1 MARDFYEILGVARD
15 ADEDTIRS
23 AYRKLAHKYHP
34 DKTGGDKAAEETLK
48 EINEAYDVLKNKEKR
63 ARYDRFG
70 SAGVGAGAGGGGGQ
84 GFSGFGGFGG
94 AGAGAGSP
102 FDDIFDAFFGGAA
115 GGRARGPN
123 TAMRGDDL
131 EYPLRLT
138 LREAAFGTSKTIR
151 FKRRD
156 ACGECSGSGAAKGSG
171 TERCQQCGGSGQVRM
186 SQGFFS
192 ITRTCPVCQGSGN
205 VIKDPCRA
213 CNGSGVTVSQRELTV
228 KIPAG
233 VDTGSRLRMAG
244 EGEAGRNGGPRGDL
258 YVSLEVQDDEIFER
272 DGNDLHCQV
281 PISFTQAI
289 LGAEV
294 KVPTLEGEKDLKIP
308 AGTQSGTPFRM
319 RGQGIPDVRGYQK
332 GDLIVTIQVETP
344 TKLTK
349 EQKELLK
356 KFDELSSATTYPL
369 HKRFLDTL
377 RKYFGE

>member
-34 DKTGGDKAAEETLK
+34 DKTGGDKEAEDKLK

-70 SAGVGAGAGGGGGQ
+70 AAGVGAGAGPGGPGGQ
-84 GFSGFGGFGG
+84 GFGGFGG
-94 AGAGAGSP
+94 GGGSP
-102 FDDIFDAFFGGAA
+102 FDDIFDAFFGGGGGA

-123 TAMRGDDL
+123 AAMRGDDL
-131 EYPLRLT
+131 EYPIRLT

-156 ACGECSGSGAAKGSG
+156 ACTECTGSGAAKGSG

-192 ITRTCPVCQGSGN
+192 ITRTCPVCQGSGT
-205 VIKDPCRA
+205 VIKDPCTV
-213 CNGSGVTVSQRELTV
+213 CKGSGVQVSQRELTV

-258 YVSLEVQDDEIFER
+258 YVSLEVQPDEIFER
-272 DGNDLHCQV
+272 EGNDLHCEV

-289 LGAEV
+289 LGAEI
-294 KVPTLEGEKDLKIP
+294 KVPTLEGERELKIP
-308 AGTQSGTPFRM
+308 AGTQSGTTFRM
-319 RGQGIPDVRGYQK
+319 RGHGIPDLRGYQK
-332 GDLIVTIQVETP
+332 GDLLVAIQVETP

-349 EQKELLK
+349 EQKDLVK
-356 KFDELSSATTYPL
+356 KFEELSSATTYPL

-377 RKYFGE
+377 RSYFAE